1 MMRILLSL
9 GVVGLLGAGC
19 ATSNTNNVDTRAQ
32 AMEHQRRADDL
43 AARGDLRGA
52 QKEQRKAD
60 RLSRQATVEHYA
72 SPTYLPSNE
81 KRLDD
86 ASYPEG
92 ELPNFYRPPE
102 VRE

>member
-1 MMRILLSL
+1 MKRMLLGL
-9 GVVGLLGAGC
+9 GVVGLLGTGC
-19 ATSNTNNVDTRAQ
+19 ATSNTVSDTHAQ

-43 AARGDLRGA
+43 AARGDIRGA
-52 QKEQRKAD
+52 QREQKKAN
-60 RLSRQATVEHYA
+60 RLSSQAAIERRA

-86 ASYPEG
+86 ASYPDG
-92 ELPNFYRPPE
+92 ELPNWSRPPE